1 MSGKLSF
8 MVLGCSFLLALN
20 AQASSITLKFDDGL
34 ADQDFSIE
42 SGGEVLADGK
52 LSDDTQT
59 IDVDAL
65 LAKGSTRVPAKLTV
79 DGHREFALG
88 INLFRCETG
97 CKWRVVM
104 SDLASPNS
112 NMVGSICRQD
122 QDTIEGLYEKYFFC
136 RGAYMGHF
144 AAGGLCWPEAK
155 QALSGWFDAA
165 YQLHTR
171 TLKDGT
177 AFVARDKIAEA
188 YVRDAQLACK
198 DFEGSVRKAGYFAGM
213 FRQLDRA
220 LLQATQ
226 RVEKLLQ
233 HKEDEAAK
241 RWAETI
247 VQDIG
252 TETGIRNSLPR
263 EDVIY
268 VEAILNRA
276 LQANPKYTLP

>member
-1 MSGKLSF
+1 MSGKFLLMF
-8 MVLGCSFLLALN
+8 LGCFFSLSLGT
-20 AQASSITLKFDDGL
+20 QASSITLKFHDELTDKE
-34 ADQDFSIE
+34 FSIE
-42 SGGEVLADGK
+42 SGVQVLADGK
-52 LSDDTQT
+52 LGDDPQT
-59 IDVDAL
+59 IEVDPL
-65 LAKGSTRVPAKLTV
+65 LDKDATRVPAKLTIG
-79 DGHREFALG
+79 GHREFALG
-88 INLFRCETG
+88 INLFRCDAG

-112 NMVGSICRQD
+112 SMVESICRQD

-144 AAGGLCWPEAK
+144 AAGGICWPEAK

-165 YQLHTR
+165 YQLHTK
-171 TLKDGT
+171 TLKEGT

-198 DFEGSVRKAGYFAGM
+198 DFEGSVRKVGYFAGM

-233 HKEDEAAK
+233 RKDDQSAK

-247 VQDIG
+247 VQEIG
-252 TETGIRNSLPR
+252 TEKGIRDSLPK
-263 EDVIY
+263 EEVNY
-268 VEAILNRA
+268 VEAILNRT
-276 LQANPKYTLP
+276 LQTDPKYTLP